1 MGVSLF
7 RPGYTIP
14 AVIANEFREAS
25 TGVHKSALL
34 ALALMLVV
42 IALLLSA
49 LSRLLVKRTAA
60 SFEDAGIDPEAEVAA
75 LETQGLV

>member
-1 MGVSLF
+1 MLGLGRALGETIAVAMVIGNSTKLGVSLF

-42 IALLLSA
+42 ISLILP
-49 LSRLLVKRTAA
+49 RCR
-60 SFEDAGIDPEAEVAA
+60 GW
-75 LETQGLV
+75 